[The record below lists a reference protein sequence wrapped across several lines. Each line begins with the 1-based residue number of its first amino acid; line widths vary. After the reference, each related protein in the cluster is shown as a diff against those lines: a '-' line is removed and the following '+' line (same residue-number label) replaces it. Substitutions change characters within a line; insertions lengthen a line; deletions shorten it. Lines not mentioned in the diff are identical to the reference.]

1 MSHIFFGSFSC
12 LIIADFSVTAWKT
25 LHGVVAGCGVVEAGV
40 GGEVDQSKSMAGS
53 RVINRGKFVV

>member
-1 MSHIFFGSFSC
+1 VSHIFFGSFSC

-25 LHGVVAGCGVVEAGV
+25 LQGEEAGRGV
-40 GGEVDQSKSMAGS
+40 EEAGEAGEVDQLKSMAGS